1 MKARNTWILSPVYSF
16 GPKTDYGVVL
26 VIYVVRETYLPSSSW
41 RLTWRKKTT
50 FLCAHVWKCN
60 HSFNSLLRVS
70 CVCAC
75 ISTIHFGLIH
85 MLDSWLADTNNAT
98 PPPLSFSPIIRSE
111 ARNYP
116 VRESQRAERKFLTL
130 VFQHECSLKEL
141 SLTPSV
147 CLHTAVNI
155 SDGYCALRAFL
166 GESIC
171 VLFFLKCHQECFWSI
186 N

>member
-1 MKARNTWILSPVYSF
+1 M
-16 GPKTDYGVVL
+16 L

-41 RLTWRKKTT
+41 RLTWREKKQPSCALTFESATT
-50 FLCAHVWKCN
+50 HLTVCCVSRAFVRVCAC
-60 HSFNSLLRVS
+60 S
-70 CVCAC
+70 CVCVCVC

-85 MLDSWLADTNNAT
+85 MFQDSWLTDTNNAT

-130 VFQHECSLKEL
+130 CFQHECSLKEL

-155 SDGYCALRAFL
+155 SDGYCAVRAFL

-171 VLFFLKCHQECFWSI
+171 VLLFFLKCHQECFWSI